1 MLIKERL
8 IRPFVFQRALFF
20 ICTILFIVILNGTA
34 FASDRHASCSIESIQ
49 NKQKSYKKNKDKY
62 NEYGALID
70 KTETKIKSVPLN
82 ELKINNVEFKV
93 SQTTPHD
100 IKAFTQGFIYY
111 QKFLYESIGGLGF
124 SEIRKVDLK
133 SGKVIKYSKL
143 PVHYF
148 AEGLERINNKIIQ
161 LTLKKNTAL
170 VYDINGL
177 NILGEFEFSG
187 NGWGLVNVDDNLLIS
202 DGSSTL
208 KIINNKTYNPI
219 SNVKV
224 MVKGQGL
231 DGINEMEYIKGMI
244 YANIWPTDC
253 IAIIDPK
260 KYQVAA
266 WIDLSRLYPEDKRLN
281 SHSVINGIAYN
292 SLNDT
297 LLVTGKYW
305 PYIFHLKL
313 KKYPS
318 RL

>member
-8 IRPFVFQRALFF
+8 IRPFVFQKALFF
-20 ICTILFIVILNGTA
+20 ICTILFFVIVLSNGMA
-34 FASDRHASCSIESIQ
+34 LASDGHALCSIESIQ

-82 ELKINNVEFKV
+82 NIEFKI

-100 IKAFTQGFIYY
+100 IKAFTQGLIYY
-111 QKFLYESIGGLGF
+111 QNFLYESIGGLGF
-124 SEIRKVDLK
+124 SEIRKVSIKTGKIIK
-133 SGKVIKYSKL
+133 SSKL

-161 LTLKKNTAL
+161 LTLKKNIAL
-170 VYDINGL
+170 VYDINNFNMRGK
-177 NILGEFEFSG
+177 FEFSG
-187 NGWGLVNVDDNLLIS
+187 NGWGLVKVDNDLLIS

-208 KIINNKTYNPI
+208 KRINNKTYDPLPL

-224 MVKGQGL
+224 TVKGQDL
-231 DGINEMEYIKGMI
+231 DGINEMEYINGMI

-260 KYQVAA
+260 KYRVAA

-281 SHSVINGIAYN
+281 PNAVINGIAHD

-305 PYIFHLKL
+305 PHIFHLKL